1 MNGLRTADRPVA
13 MMTAGEEAEEEDL
26 QLEAMIRGLSLSNL
40 AVAGE
45 EDVSPNRRNA
55 GHDADHGRR
64 PGPRPHL
71 PGGLGT
77 RKTASFS
84 TEGGLAG
91 EAKLYVMRRVGCI
104 LGYYLRAVALSLPPP
119 FRNPE
124 IRHCHIVAVC
134 KAMMRQRFY
143 CAHIR
148 NGFLPSFRNCVY
160 KLRFPLI
167 KIIIVY
173 V

>member
-1 MNGLRTADRPVA
+1 MMNGLRTADRPVA

-77 RKTASFS
+77 RKTASS
-84 TEGGLAG
+84 SMEGGLAG

-104 LGYYLRAVALSLPPP
+104 FGLLFKGGRFVAATPFPESRNSPLPYCGGVQSHDASAVLLRS
-119 FRNPE
+119 
-124 IRHCHIVAVC
+124 
-134 KAMMRQRFY
+134 QR
-143 CAHIR
+143 
-148 NGFLPSFRNCVY
+148 
-160 KLRFPLI
+160 
-167 KIIIVY
+167 II
-173 V
+173 